1 VADGSILA
9 FGRQFAVG
17 RWPRD
22 VRPGTLIASAANL
35 EENEFQVCGRG
46 DRRLG
51 VAEVPLLKMIR
62 DGIGGVFR
70 DARGSTMTEYA
81 LIATIVSL
89 AILAGLTS
97 MSSTMSSMF
106 NSIASGF

>member
-1 VADGSILA
+1 
-9 FGRQFAVG
+9 
-17 RWPRD
+17 
-22 VRPGTLIASAANL
+22 
-35 EENEFQVCGRG
+35 
-46 DRRLG
+46 
-51 VAEVPLLKMIR
+51 MIR